1 MVSDWEVGYWA
12 AVLEIDNVKLAEKL
26 DLATIV
32 LRRLLRESNFPPE
45 LTRERERMEDALAT
59 LDVIR
64 RRELNSAA

>member
-1 MVSDWEVGYWA
+1 MVSDWEVAYWA

-32 LRRLLRESNFPPE
+32 LRRCLRESSVQVE

-64 RRELNSAA
+64 RSELDSAA